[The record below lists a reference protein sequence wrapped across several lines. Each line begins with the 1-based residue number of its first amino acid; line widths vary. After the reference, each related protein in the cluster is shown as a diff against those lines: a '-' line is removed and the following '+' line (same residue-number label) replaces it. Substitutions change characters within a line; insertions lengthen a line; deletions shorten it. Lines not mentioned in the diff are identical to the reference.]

1 MHECGAVCVKKYP
14 EGIMCFRR
22 GSVWKSW
29 NECLHV
35 ELVFCQ
41 KKGQQGGW
49 SAVRTWTGTKKILTG
64 QNVQRGGD
72 QINHPGISCVEGIGD
87 VERQDEKAQVR
98 QWRTQG
104 VKNPRIK
111 DQCAFLGLVSKK
123 DTMTEHGSFL
133 DGRISKPECPQC
145 HVFGFPGR

>member
-1 MHECGAVCVKKYP
+1 
-14 EGIMCFRR
+14 MCFRR

-72 QINHPGISCVEGIGD
+72 QINHPRISCVEGIGG
-87 VERQDEKAQVR
+87 VEKQVM
-98 QWRTQG
+98 
-104 VKNPRIK
+104 
-111 DQCAFLGLVSKK
+111 LLVCGSGERRASEIPESK
-123 DTMTEHGSFL
+123 THVLFL
-133 DGRISKPECPQC
+133 DFCQKTTHHSTCELSRWEDLNKRPCTAMFSVSLEPLKMLDSSPMFVI
-145 HVFGFPGR
+145 RL